1 MSDSSQPKKSTEDL
15 VNDILISA
23 SGTGLSSDCI
33 TITLPNDI
41 ISSGGTYD
49 YNMNSASYTLT
60 SSQASPVYTINT
72 LNTLNDSITIGATD
86 WNWGE
91 EWVDKLPDWERLKDM
106 RSQYPSLDIAL
117 RNLETIYKLVKDD
130 YDNPTP
136 KK

>member
-41 ISSGGTYD
+41 ISSSGTYD

-60 SSQASPVYTINT
+60 SSQASPVYTI
-72 LNTLNDSITIGATD
+72 NTLNDSITIGATD

-106 RSQYPSLDIAL
+106 RSHYPSLDIAL